1 MSDSRLDRDLEALRA
16 VSAKDVPELDSTM
29 RNVRRRVPVSGRR
42 LWNLR
47 RNIMAALDSVR
58 TRPAVAAVVVGALL
72 VVVAMVVPV
81 SYQRVVGQDVALTFA
96 GKGIGREQ
104 IGAIARALKGVL
116 GSDGV
121 VVDASAMDQG
131 TQFVLRATSPQRSG
145 ARVQRVA
152 GEFARGLAAKGY
164 SASFQ
169 VAPHRERV
177 RYPAAAY
184 AWDQIIRISVD
195 GKSAAQLQSEIQ
207 RRLSEAGVPDAQVSV
222 TDRPEGGREINMKV
236 ERQAVGDGSAA
247 TPEPMPQVV
256 LTKEGAPLAGGEGLA
271 VKIRKMK
278 RDDAVTLIVEVTL
291 NDKSAKAEVPNSQ
304 SMSDAAL
311 ADAISGQLKQ
321 QGIDAKVTVV
331 GGKVSVEPV
340 K

>member
-1 MSDSRLDRDLEALRA
+1 MSDPRMDRDLEALRA
-16 VSAKDVPELDSTM
+16 VSARDVPELDTTI
-29 RNVRRRVPVSGRR
+29 RKVRQRVPSSGRT

-47 RNIMAALDSVR
+47 RNIMSALDSIR
-58 TRPAVAAVVVGALL
+58 TRPAVAAVVFGVLL
-72 VVVAMVVPV
+72 VVAAMVVPV

-96 GKGIGREQ
+96 GKGIGREE
-104 IGAIARALKGVL
+104 IGTIARELKGAL

-121 VVDASAMDQG
+121 MVNASAVDQG
-131 TQFVLRATSPQRSG
+131 TQFVLRATSPRRSG
-145 ARVQRVA
+145 AQVQRVA

-207 RRLSEAGVPDAQVSV
+207 SRLSEAGVPDAQVSV
-222 TDRPEGGREINMKV
+222 TDRPEGGREIQMKV
-236 ERQAVGDGSAA
+236 ERQAVGDASTA

-256 LTKEGAPLAGGEGLA
+256 LIKDGAALAGGEGFA
-271 VKIRKMK
+271 VKIQKK
-278 RDDAVTLIVEVTL
+278 KINDAVTLTVEVSA
-291 NDKSAKAEVPNSQ
+291 NEKSAKAEVPNSQ
-304 SMSDAAL
+304 SMSDADL
-311 ADAISGQLKQ
+311 ANAITTQLKQ
-321 QGIDAKVTVV
+321 AGVEARVTVV
-331 GGKVSVEPV
+331 GGKVQVEPV

>member
-1 MSDSRLDRDLEALRA
+1 
-16 VSAKDVPELDSTM
+16 
-29 RNVRRRVPVSGRR
+29 
-42 LWNLR
+42 
-47 RNIMAALDSVR
+47 MAALDSVR
-58 TRPAVAAVVVGALL
+58 TRPAVAAVVFGVLL
-72 VVVAMVVPV
+72 VVIAMVVPV

-104 IGAIARALKGVL
+104 IGAIARELKGVL

-121 VVDASAMDQG
+121 VVDASAVDQG

-145 ARVQRVA
+145 AGVQRVA

-169 VAPHRERV
+169 VTPHRERV

-207 RRLSEAGVPDAQVSV
+207 SRLSDAGVPDAQVSV
-222 TDRPEGGREINMKV
+222 TDRPEGGREIKLKV
-236 ERQAVGDGSAA
+236 ERQAVGDASTA
-247 TPEPMPQVV
+247 TPEPLPQVV
-256 LTKEGAPLAGGEGLA
+256 LTKDGAPLAGGEGFA
-271 VKIRKMK
+271 VKIQKK
-278 RDDAVTLIVEVTL
+278 KINDAVTLTVEVTS

-304 SMSDAAL
+304 SMSDADL
-311 ADAISGQLKQ
+311 ANAITTQLTQ
-321 QGIDAKVTVV
+321 AGVEARVTVV
-331 GGKVSVEPV
+331 AGKVSVEPV